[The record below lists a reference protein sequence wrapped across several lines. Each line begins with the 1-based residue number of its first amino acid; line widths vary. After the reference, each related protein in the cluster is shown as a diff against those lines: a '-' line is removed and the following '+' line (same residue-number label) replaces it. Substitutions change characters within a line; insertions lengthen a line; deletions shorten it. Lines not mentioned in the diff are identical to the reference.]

1 MPVIGKTETRLFT
14 PPLRELTPES
24 SLGFEAVETAELI
37 GRKLYPWQK
46 YFLIASLELAPG
58 SFASDEFPKLRYQT
72 VLLLVARQ
80 QGKSFIMSTRLLW
93 RVLMWDGPEVEPPLM
108 LCGVEREVGG
118 AEIL

>member
-1 MPVIGKTETRLFT
+1 MPVIGKTEPRLFT
-14 PPLRELTPES
+14 PPLRELTPET
-24 SLGFEAVETAELI
+24 SLGFEAVQTAELI

-58 SFASDEFPKLRYQT
+58 SFSYDEFPRLRFKT

-93 RVLMWDGPEVEPPLM
+93 RMLMGDGPEVGPPLSTAAAHK
-108 LCGVEREVGG
+108 CVAAWGV
-118 AEIL
+118 L